1 MFSGC
6 FPKSS
11 GQSPVI
17 DGEVFSVCV
26 ASTGTTVQVGAEETL
41 LSALQQAD
49 IWPPYSCRQ
58 GFCGTCR
65 TRCSTAASTTATRCS
80 PSPSVPTE

>member
-17 DGEVFSVCV
+17 DGEAFSVCV

-49 IWPPYSCRQ
+49 VWPPYSCR
-58 GFCGTCR
+58 
-65 TRCSTAASTTATRCS
+65 
-80 PSPSVPTE
+80 